1 MKSIVAEQEGTT
13 VRLEIEVSAEEVQE
27 GLDTTLKQL
36 AREVRI
42 PGFRKGKVPLRVAE
56 QRFGAH
62 AIVHQMLDD
71 YLSRWYGTAV
81 DEAGI
86 EPVDT
91 PEVDYDDE
99 PEAGSPFSFKVA
111 VTVMPV
117 PVLGD
122 YKGLEVPRQVLV
134 VLDEEVDARVVRLRE
149 EFADLSVVAGRP
161 VQEGDFITIDA
172 KGMLDGVEVE
182 SATVDDYAFEVGA
195 GRLLADLE
203 DGVVGMTAGEEKA
216 VPVVF
221 PDDYPSEDLAGNTLD
236 FVVTVKEVKEKVLP
250 AMNDEFAK
258 DVSEFETLLELRIDI
273 RGKLQAAKDSAAER
287 AFRGAAVKAA
297 TDAAT
302 ADLPAVVVDRQAQE
316 MVEDFA
322 RSMAMQGG
330 DFSSY
335 LETTGVKVEQM
346 LADVRPEAEATVK
359 TGLVLDA
366 IVAAE
371 GLEAGEDEVQA
382 RVAQMAVAGRLDAG
396 EVRSRLEE
404 SGRIQSVRQQ
414 LLREKAA
421 DLIVQHAVA
430 VAPPVIDDV
439 AAPEADSP
447 GTDSDDVDVTTA
459 EETEDGPA
467 TE

>member
-36 AREVRI
+36 AREVRV

-62 AIVHQMLDD
+62 AIVHQMLED
-71 YLSRWYGTAV
+71 YLSRWYGVAV
-81 DEAGI
+81 DEAGV

-99 PEAGSPFSFKVA
+99 PESGKPFSFKVV

-117 PVLGD
+117 PVLGE

-134 VLDEEVDARVVRLRE
+134 ALDEEVDARVDRLRE
-149 EFADLSVVAGRP
+149 EFAELSVVAGRP
-161 VQEGDFITIDA
+161 VQKGDFITIDA

-182 SATVDDYAFEVGA
+182 SATVDDYAFEVGG

-203 DGVVGMTAGEEKA
+203 DGVVGMASGEDKS

-221 PDDYPSEDLAGNTLD
+221 PEDYPSEDLAGKTLE
-236 FVVTVKEVKEKVLP
+236 FNVAVKEVKEKVLP
-250 AMNDEFAK
+250 AMNDDFAK
-258 DVSEFETLLELRIDI
+258 DVSEFETLLELRLDI

-297 TDAAT
+297 TDAAV

-322 RSMAMQGG
+322 RSMSMQGG
-330 DFSSY
+330 DFSAY
-335 LETTGVKVEQM
+335 LEMTGVKVEQM
-346 LADVRPEAEATVK
+346 LADVRPEAEMTVK
-359 TGLVLDA
+359 TSLVLDA

-371 GLEAGEDEVQA
+371 GLEAGEDEVQV
-382 RVAQMAVAGRLDAG
+382 RVAQMATAGRLDAG

-430 VAPPVIDDV
+430 VAPSVADVV
-439 AAPEADSP
+439 AAPEADP
-447 GTDSDDVDVTTA
+447 DDIDDVDMSPV
-459 EETEDGPA
+459 EETADNPA

>member
-1 MKSIVAEQEGTT
+1 VKSIVAEQEGTT
-13 VRLEIEVSAEEVQE
+13 VRLEIEVSTEEVQE

-36 AREVRI
+36 AREARI

-56 QRFGAH
+56 QRFGSH
-62 AIVHQMLDD
+62 AIVHQMLED

-99 PEAGSPFSFKVA
+99 PEAGRPFSFKVV

-117 PVLGD
+117 PVLGT
-122 YKGLEVPRQVLV
+122 YKGLEVPRQAPV
-134 VLDEEVDARVVRLRE
+134 VLDEEVDARVDRLRD
-149 EFADLSVVAGRP
+149 EFAELRVVADRP
-161 VQEGDFITIDA
+161 VQKGDFITIDA
-172 KGMLDGVEVE
+172 KGTLDGAEVE

-203 DGVVGMTAGEEKA
+203 EAVVGMAAGEVKTA
-216 VPVVF
+216 PVVF
-221 PDDYPSEDLAGNTLD
+221 PEDYPSEDLAGETLD
-236 FVVTVKEVKEKVLP
+236 FAVTVQEVKEKVLP
-250 AMNDEFAK
+250 ALNDDFAK
-258 DVSEFETLLELRIDI
+258 DVSEFETLLELRLDI
-273 RGKLQAAKDSAAER
+273 RGKLQAAKDSAADR

-302 ADLPAVVVDRQAQE
+302 ADLPAVVVDRQARE

-322 RSMAMQGG
+322 RSLTMQGG
-330 DFSSY
+330 DFSAY
-335 LETTGVKVEQM
+335 LEMSGVKVEQM

-359 TGLVLDA
+359 TSLVLDA
-366 IVAAE
+366 IAAAE
-371 GLEAGEDEVQA
+371 GLEADEVELEA
-382 RVAQMAVAGRLDAG
+382 RVAQMATAGRLDAG

-430 VAPPVIDDV
+430 IDPPADDGVAEPEVDGGDD
-439 AAPEADSP
+439 AA
-447 GTDSDDVDVTTA
+447 A
-459 EETEDGPA
+459 ESTEDGPA

>member
-1 MKSIVAEQEGTT
+1 M
-13 VRLEIEVSAEEVQE
+13 
-27 GLDTTLKQL
+27 
-36 AREVRI
+36 
-42 PGFRKGKVPLRVAE
+42 
-56 QRFGAH
+56 
-62 AIVHQMLDD
+62 
-71 YLSRWYGTAV
+71 
-81 DEAGI
+81 
-86 EPVDT
+86 
-91 PEVDYDDE
+91 
-99 PEAGSPFSFKVA
+99 
-111 VTVMPV
+111 
-117 PVLGD
+117 
-122 YKGLEVPRQVLV
+122 LV
-134 VLDEEVDARVVRLRE
+134 VLDEEVDARVDRLRE
-149 EFADLSVVAGRP
+149 EFAELSVVAGRP
-161 VQEGDFITIDA
+161 VQKGDFITIDA
-172 KGMLDGVEVE
+172 KGMLDGVVVE

-203 DGVVGMTAGEEKA
+203 DGVVGMAAGEEKA

-221 PDDYPSEDLAGNTLD
+221 PDDYPSEDLAGKTLD
-236 FVVTVKEVKEKVLP
+236 FVVAVKEVKEKILP
-250 AMNDEFAK
+250 ALNDEFAK
-258 DVSEFETLLELRIDI
+258 DVSEFETLLELRLDI
-273 RGKLQAAKDSAAER
+273 RGKLQAAKDSAVER
-287 AFRGAAVKAA
+287 EFRGAAVKAA

-322 RSMAMQGG
+322 RSMTMQGG

-359 TGLVLDA
+359 TSLVLDA

-371 GLEAGEDEVQA
+371 GLEADEDELQA
-382 RVAQMAVAGRLDAG
+382 RVAQMAIAGRLDAA

-439 AAPEADSP
+439 VASEVD
-447 GTDSDDVDVTTA
+447 GIEVGSDDVGVSTA
-459 EETEDGPA
+459 EDTEDGPA

>member
-1 MKSIVAEQEGTT
+1 VKSNVAEQEGTT

-36 AREVRI
+36 AREARI

-62 AIVHQMLDD
+62 AIVHQMLED
-71 YLSRWYGTAV
+71 YLSRWYGSAV

-99 PEAGSPFSFKVA
+99 PEPGRPFSFKVA

-117 PVLGD
+117 PVLGE
-122 YKGLEVPRQVLV
+122 YKGLEVPRQMLV
-134 VLDEEVDARVVRLRE
+134 ALDEDVDARVERLRE
-149 EFADLSVVAGRP
+149 EFAELRVVSDRSVRK
-161 VQEGDFITIDA
+161 GDFLTIDA
-172 KGMLDGVEVE
+172 KGMLDGAEVE

-203 DGVVGMTAGEEKA
+203 EGVVGMAAGEEKA
-216 VPVVF
+216 VLVVF
-221 PDDYPSEDLAGNTLD
+221 PEDYPSDDLAGKTLD
-236 FVVTVKEVKEKVLP
+236 FTVTVKEVKEKVLP

-258 DVSEFETLLELRIDI
+258 DVSEFETLLELRLDI

-297 TDAAT
+297 TDAAM

-322 RSMAMQGG
+322 RSLTMQGG
-330 DFSSY
+330 DFSAY
-335 LETTGVKVEQM
+335 LEKTGVKVEQM

-359 TGLVLDA
+359 TSLVLDA

-371 GLEAGEDEVQA
+371 GLEAGADEVEA
-382 RVAQMAVAGRLDAG
+382 RVAQMATAGRLDAG

-430 VAPPVIDDV
+430 VAPPVADV
-439 AAPEADSP
+439 VAVPEADSP
-447 GTDSDDVDVTTA
+447 EADRDDVDVTTV
-459 EETEDGPA
+459 EETADSPA
-467 TE
+467 TD

>member
-13 VRLEIEVSAEEVQE
+13 VRLEVEVSAEEVQE

-36 AREVRI
+36 AREVRV

-62 AIVHQMLDD
+62 AIVHQMLED
-71 YLSRWYGTAV
+71 YLSRWYGAAV

-99 PEAGSPFSFKVA
+99 PASGKPFSFKVA
-111 VTVMPV
+111 VTVMPL
-117 PVLGD
+117 PVLGE
-122 YKGLEVPRQVLV
+122 YKGLEVARQVLA
-134 VLDEEVDARVVRLRE
+134 VLDEEVDARVDRLRE
-149 EFADLSVVAGRP
+149 EFAELRVVGDRP
-161 VQEGDFITIDA
+161 VQKGDFITIDA
-172 KGMLDGVEVE
+172 KGRLDGVEVE

-203 DGVVGMTAGEEKA
+203 GGVVGMVAGEEKA
-216 VPVVF
+216 TPVAF
-221 PDDYPSEDLAGNTLD
+221 PEDYPSEDLAGKTLD
-236 FVVTVKEVKEKVLP
+236 FTVTVKEVKEKVLP
-250 AMNDEFAK
+250 AMNDDFAK
-258 DVSEFETLLELRIDI
+258 DVSEFETLLELRLDI
-273 RGKLQAAKDSAAER
+273 RRKLQAAKDSAAER

-322 RSMAMQGG
+322 RSLTMQGG
-330 DFSSY
+330 DFSAY
-335 LETTGVKVEQM
+335 LEMTGVKVEQM

-359 TGLVLDA
+359 TSLVLDA

-371 GLEAGEDEVQA
+371 GLEAGEDEVQT
-382 RVAQMAVAGRLDAG
+382 RVAQMATAGRLDAG

-421 DLIVQHAVA
+421 DVIVQHAVA
-430 VAPPVIDDV
+430 VAPSVSDVTAASAADEDDV
-439 AAPEADSP
+439 DALVAEETADSP
-447 GTDSDDVDVTTA
+447 
-459 EETEDGPA
+459 A

>member
-13 VRLEIEVSAEEVQE
+13 VRLEIEVSAEEMQE
-27 GLDTTLKQL
+27 ALDTTLKQL

-62 AIVHQMLDD
+62 AIVHQMLEDN
-71 YLSRWYGTAV
+71 LSRWYGTAV

-99 PEAGSPFSFKVA
+99 PESGKPFSFKVA
-111 VTVMPV
+111 ITVMPV
-117 PVLGD
+117 PVLGE
-122 YKGLEVPRQVLV
+122 YRGLEVPRQVLV
-134 VLDEEVDARVVRLRE
+134 ALDEEVDARVDRLRE
-149 EFADLSVVAGRP
+149 EFAELSVVGDRP
-161 VQEGDFITIDA
+161 VQKGDFITIDA
-172 KGMLDGVEVE
+172 KGMRDGVEVE

-203 DGVVGMTAGEEKA
+203 EGVVGMGAGEDKTL
-216 VPVVF
+216 PVTF
-221 PDDYPSEDLAGNTLD
+221 PEDYPGEDLAGKTLD
-236 FVVTVKEVKEKVLP
+236 FTVKVKEVKEKILP

-258 DVSEFETLLELRIDI
+258 DVSEFETLLELRLDI

-322 RSMAMQGG
+322 RSLTMQGG
-330 DFSSY
+330 DFAAY
-335 LETTGVKVEQM
+335 MEMTGVKVEQM

-359 TGLVLDA
+359 TSLVLDA
-366 IVAAE
+366 IVASE
-371 GLEAGEDEVQA
+371 GLEADEDDVQA
-382 RVAQMAVAGRLDAG
+382 RVAQMATAGRLDAG

-404 SGRIQSVRQQ
+404 SGRIESVRQQ

-430 VAPPVIDDV
+430 VAPPVAEV
-439 AAPEADSP
+439 GAVPEADM
-447 GTDSDDVDVTTA
+447 DDVDVSPA
-459 EETEDGPA
+459 EEAVDSPA

>member
-1 MKSIVAEQEGTT
+1 VKSIVAEQEGTT
-13 VRLEIEVSAEEVQE
+13 VRLEVEVSAEEVQE

-36 AREVRI
+36 AREVRV

-62 AIVHQMLDD
+62 AIVHQMLED
-71 YLSRWYGTAV
+71 YLSRWYGAAV

-99 PEAGSPFSFKVA
+99 PASGKPFSFKVA
-111 VTVMPV
+111 VTVMPL
-117 PVLGD
+117 PVLGE
-122 YKGLEVPRQVLV
+122 YKGLEVARQVLA
-134 VLDEEVDARVVRLRE
+134 VLDEEVDARVDRLRE
-149 EFADLSVVAGRP
+149 EFAELRVVGDRP
-161 VQEGDFITIDA
+161 VQKGDFITIDA
-172 KGMLDGVEVE
+172 KGRLDGVEVE

-203 DGVVGMTAGEEKA
+203 GGVVGMVAGEEKA
-216 VPVVF
+216 TPVAF
-221 PDDYPSEDLAGNTLD
+221 PEDYPSEDLAGKTLD
-236 FVVTVKEVKEKVLP
+236 FTVTVKEVKEKVLP
-250 AMNDEFAK
+250 AMNDDFAK
-258 DVSEFETLLELRIDI
+258 DVSEFETLLELRLDI
-273 RGKLQAAKDSAAER
+273 RRKLQAAKDSAAER

-322 RSMAMQGG
+322 RSLTMQGG
-330 DFSSY
+330 DFSAY
-335 LETTGVKVEQM
+335 LEMTGVKVEQM

-359 TGLVLDA
+359 TSLVLDA

-371 GLEAGEDEVQA
+371 GLEAGEDEVQT
-382 RVAQMAVAGRLDAG
+382 RVAQMATAGRLDAG

-421 DLIVQHAVA
+421 DVIVQHAVA
-430 VAPPVIDDV
+430 VAPSVSDVTAASAADEDDV
-439 AAPEADSP
+439 DALVAEETADSP
-447 GTDSDDVDVTTA
+447 
-459 EETEDGPA
+459 A